1 MGALLNIT
9 TVSKD
14 VPIRDKFLLTIKES
28 SLYFNIGENKMY
40 KIANE
45 YVDSEYKFVLQNGGR
60 TMIKRKKF
68 EDFLNQ
74 TTSI

>member
-1 MGALLNIT
+1 MGALLNNT

-28 SLYFNIGENKMY
+28 SLYFNIGENKMH